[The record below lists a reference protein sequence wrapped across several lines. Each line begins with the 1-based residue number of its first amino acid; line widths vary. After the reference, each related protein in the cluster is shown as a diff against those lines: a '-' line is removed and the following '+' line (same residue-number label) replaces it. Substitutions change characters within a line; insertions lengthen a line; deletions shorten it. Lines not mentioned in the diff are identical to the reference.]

1 MAIIIKLKAIMA
13 VIMGFPVI
21 MPIKIIGTKIS
32 VAS

>member
-13 VIMGFPVI
+13 IITGFPVI
-21 MPIKIIGTKIS
+21 MPIKTVKIKIS